1 MAVQLACDVERLLQ
15 TFGTVVGSFEPE
27 DYPDDLLGPDKVQSL
42 RTVLIEVL
50 NVLGMQPNA
59 PPISKRATAAVGSGE
74 RAWVSLSAR
83 LLAQQRERR
92 RQEALSAA
100 MQRRQGERVA
110 LMERLGQ
117 LERQHAVLES
127 ESADLRCELFVL
139 RAARPAHENRQP
151 ALSDRLSGKMLELRP
166 VNLNILERQVLLLAQ
181 SANHEEAARAE
192 ERLGQARQHNR
203 RVARVAAASIKVE
216 AHARGRLT
224 RARLR
229 REREVAQMAEL
240 QRETEAAWAKT
251 LSRPAPKGRRGTRT
265 RRQHAL
271 ETAAAAAYFGERGL
285 PPPDSQLAA
294 HARALASA
302 INQRRVCVEER
313 MEGIRRGTVV
323 VVDPRAVREEQLREE
338 GREVKLRPPSEMF
351 AAIQARR
358 EQADERMTAIAEGKL
373 EAIDPRA
380 LREAKSRASRG
391 KRLAAL
397 NAARQNSRNKHHTV
411 AETREPRVSAG
422 GLPEGGTAGGCA
434 SNEAVLEEE
443 EESDEEEW
451 QRVLDHTYN
460 KEYFWNNVTDEVRWT
475 EPPELVA
482 RRATASQ

>member
-1 MAVQLACDVERLLQ
+1 
-15 TFGTVVGSFEPE
+15 
-27 DYPDDLLGPDKVQSL
+27 
-42 RTVLIEVL
+42 
-50 NVLGMQPNA
+50 
-59 PPISKRATAAVGSGE
+59 
-74 RAWVSLSAR
+74 
-83 LLAQQRERR
+83 
-92 RQEALSAA
+92 
-100 MQRRQGERVA
+100 
-110 LMERLGQ
+110 
-117 LERQHAVLES
+117 
-127 ESADLRCELFVL
+127 
-139 RAARPAHENRQP
+139 
-151 ALSDRLSGKMLELRP
+151 MLELRP

-338 GREVKLRPPSEMF
+338 GREVKASPS
-351 AAIQARR
+351 
-358 EQADERMTAIAEGKL
+358 
-373 EAIDPRA
+373 PRA
-380 LREAKSRASRG
+380 KPLDPTPRPNPSTSTPRAQSLG
-391 KRLAAL
+391 PTL
-397 NAARQNSRNKHHTV
+397 
-411 AETREPRVSAG
+411 
-422 GLPEGGTAGGCA
+422 
-434 SNEAVLEEE
+434 
-443 EESDEEEW
+443 
-451 QRVLDHTYN
+451 
-460 KEYFWNNVTDEVRWT
+460 
-475 EPPELVA
+475 
-482 RRATASQ
+482 